1 MSVSGVICRTQR
13 GNTEIMSTQAPLEQA
28 YPRPL
33 SGAPVTEL
41 PSACIPSRSPLRGKY
56 VELVAQDARQHAAD
70 LYAAGHESEQAL
82 KTWDYL
88 AYGPWASVADYT
100 ATMRSQS
107 ATFDTIF
114 YAIRPLDSEHFHGQS
129 SYLDI
134 NPQMGVIEI
143 GHIWFGPQLV
153 RTRAATEALYLM
165 IRHAMDD
172 LGYRRMHWR
181 CNSLN
186 EKSRQAARRLG
197 FRFEG
202 IFYNHMIFKGKN
214 RDTAWYSILD
224 DEWPEVRT
232 ILESWLD
239 DDNFDAQ
246 GQARNSLYT
255 MMSDRKPSQRGNSHA
270 E

>member
-1 MSVSGVICRTQR
+1 MSD
-13 GNTEIMSTQAPLEQA
+13 STALEQP

-33 SGAPVTEL
+33 SGAAVAE
-41 PSACIPSRSPLRGKY
+41 IPPALIPARAALTGKY
-56 VELVAQDARQHAAD
+56 VELVPQDARKHAKD
-70 LYAAGHESEQAL
+70 LYATSHNSEAGL
-82 KTWDYL
+82 RIWDYL
-88 AYGPWASVADYT
+88 TYGPWPDELAFADN
-100 ATMRSQS
+100 MRRQS
-107 ATFDTIF
+107 ADFKQIF
-114 YAIRPLDSEHFHGQS
+114 YAIKTLDSDTFGGQS

-134 NPQMGVIEI
+134 NPLMGVIEI
-143 GHIWFGPQLV
+143 GHIWFSPELQ

-224 DEWPEVRT
+224 DEWPEVRA
-232 ILESWLD
+232 IFENWLD
-239 DDNFDAQ
+239 ESNFDDDGSAQ
-246 GQARNSLYT
+246 TSLYE
-255 MMSDRKPSQRGNSHA
+255 MMQNRTPSRRGN
-270 E
+270 

>member
-1 MSVSGVICRTQR
+1 MSK
-13 GNTEIMSTQAPLEQA
+13 NEELEQP

-33 SGAPVTEL
+33 SGAAVENL
-41 PSACIPSRSPLRGKY
+41 PSARIPARAPLTGRA
-56 VELVAQDARQHAAD
+56 VELVPQDAARHAAD

-82 KTWDYL
+82 KIWDYL
-88 AYGPWASVADYT
+88 AYGPWPSVDDYRV
-100 ATMRSQS
+100 TMRQQS
-107 ATFDTIF
+107 ASFDTIF
-114 YAIRPLDSEHFHGQS
+114 YAVRPLAQDRFEGQA

-134 NPQMGVIEI
+134 NPLMGVIEI
-143 GHIWFGPQLV
+143 GHIWFGPQLA

-224 DEWPEVRT
+224 DEWPEVRE

-239 DDNFDAQ
+239 ESNFDHD
-246 GQARNSLYT
+246 GRARTSLYEQ
-255 MMSDRKPSQRGNSHA
+255 MQRRSPSTRGQ

>member
-1 MSVSGVICRTQR
+1 MSEEQL
-13 GNTEIMSTQAPLEQA
+13 LEQV

-33 SGAPVTEL
+33 SDAPVEQL
-41 PSACIPSRSPLRGKY
+41 PSARIPARAPLLGNY
-56 VELVAQDARQHAAD
+56 VELVPQDASRHASD

-82 KTWDYL
+82 RTWDYL
-88 AYGPWASVADYT
+88 AYGPWASVKDYT
-100 ATMRSQS
+100 ATMRVQS

-114 YAIRPLDSEHFHGQS
+114 YAIRSLDSERFEGQS

-134 NPQMGVIEI
+134 SPLMGVIEI
-143 GHIWFGPQLV
+143 GHIWFGPGLA

-165 IRHAMDD
+165 IRHSMDD

-202 IFYNHMIFKGKN
+202 VFYNHMIFKGKN

-224 DEWPEVRT
+224 DEWPEVRG
-232 ILESWLD
+232 ILEAWLD
-239 DDNFDAQ
+239 RANFDEQ
-246 GQARNSLYT
+246 GVARTSLFE
-255 MMSDRKPSQRGNSHA
+255 MMSERSPSQRGNQQP
-270 E
+270 

>member
-1 MSVSGVICRTQR
+1 MASDQS
-13 GNTEIMSTQAPLEQA
+13 LEQP

-33 SGAPVTEL
+33 SGAAVEKL
-41 PSACIPSRSPLRGKY
+41 PSARIPSRAPLRGKY
-56 VELVAQDARQHAAD
+56 VELVAQDATRHAAD
-70 LYAAGHESEQAL
+70 LYAAGHDSEQAL

-88 AYGPWASVADYT
+88 AYGPWASVEDYT
-100 ATMRSQS
+100 ATMRAQS

-114 YAIRPLDSEHFHGQS
+114 YAIRPLDAERFEGQS

-134 NPQMGVIEI
+134 NPLMGVIEI
-143 GHIWFGPQLV
+143 GHIWFGQRLV

-202 IFYNHMIFKGKN
+202 IFYNHMIFKGRN

-224 DEWPEVRT
+224 DEWPEVRG
-232 ILESWLD
+232 ILEAWLD
-239 DDNFDAQ
+239 EDNFNHQ
-246 GQARNSLYT
+246 GETRTSLFE
-255 MMSDRKPSQRGNSHA
+255 MMSRRTPSTRG
-270 E
+270 

>member
-1 MSVSGVICRTQR
+1 
-13 GNTEIMSTQAPLEQA
+13 
-28 YPRPL
+28 
-33 SGAPVTEL
+33 
-41 PSACIPSRSPLRGKY
+41 LRGRY
-56 VELVAQDARQHAAD
+56 VELIAQDAAQHAAD

-88 AYGPWASVADYT
+88 AYGPWASVEDYS
-100 ATMRSQS
+100 ATMRAQS

-114 YAIRPLDSEHFHGQS
+114 YALRPLDSKRFEGQS

-143 GHIWFGPQLV
+143 GHIWFGKGLV

-202 IFYNHMIFKGKN
+202 IFYNHMIFKGRN

-224 DEWPEVRT
+224 DEWPEVGG
-232 ILESWLD
+232 ILEAWLD
-239 DDNFDAQ
+239 EGNFNHQ
-246 GQARNSLYT
+246 GEARTSLFE
-255 MMSDRKPSQRGNSHA
+255 MMSQRAPSSRGKLV
-270 E
+270 

>member
-1 MSVSGVICRTQR
+1 MS
-13 GNTEIMSTQAPLEQA
+13 NLEQP

-33 SGAPVTEL
+33 SGAQVTSL
-41 PSACIPSRSPLRGKY
+41 PSALIPSRAPLRGNH
-56 VELVAQDARQHAAD
+56 VELVAQDARLHAAD
-70 LYAAGHESEQAL
+70 LYAAGHDSEQGL
-82 KTWDYL
+82 STWDYL
-88 AYGPWASVADYT
+88 AYGPWASVEDYS
-100 ATMRSQS
+100 ATMRLQS
-107 ATFDTIF
+107 ATFETIF
-114 YAIRPLDSEHFHGQS
+114 YAIRALDSERFRGQS
-129 SYLDI
+129 SFLDI

-143 GHIWFGPQLV
+143 GHIWFGPALM

-172 LGYRRMHWR
+172 LGYRRIHWR

-202 IFYNHMIFKGKN
+202 VFYNHMIFKGKN

-224 DEWPEVRT
+224 DEWPEVRG
-232 ILESWLD
+232 ILETWLD
-239 DDNFDAQ
+239 DSNFDDN
-246 GQARNSLYT
+246 GQARTSLSEC
-255 MMSDRKPSQRGNSHA
+255 MAQRKPGPRGLSHG

>member
-1 MSVSGVICRTQR
+1 MPTPPS
-13 GNTEIMSTQAPLEQA
+13 LEQP

-33 SGAPVTEL
+33 SGEPVASL
-41 PSACIPSRSPLRGKY
+41 PSGLIPARVTLCGKA
-56 VELVAQDARQHAAD
+56 VELVPQDARLHAAD
-70 LYAAGHESEQAL
+70 LYASGHDSELGL

-88 AYGPWASVADYT
+88 AYGPWASLQDYST
-100 ATMRSQS
+100 TMRAQS
-107 ATFDTIF
+107 ASFDTIF
-114 YAIRPLDSEHFHGQS
+114 YAIRALDSEQFQGQS

-134 NPQMGVIEI
+134 NPLMGVIEI
-143 GHIWFGPQLV
+143 GHIWFGPGLV

-202 IFYNHMIFKGKN
+202 VFYNHMIFKGKN

-224 DEWPEVRT
+224 DEWPEVRE
-232 ILESWLD
+232 ILEHWLD
-239 DDNFDAQ
+239 DANFDAD
-246 GQARNSLYT
+246 GQARTSLFEL
-255 MMSDRKPSQRGNSHA
+255 MSARTPSQRGDLHGK
-270 E
+270 

>member
-1 MSVSGVICRTQR
+1 MDET
-13 GNTEIMSTQAPLEQA
+13 NTLEQA

-33 SGAPVTEL
+33 SGEAVTRM
-41 PSACIPSRSPLRGKY
+41 PSGLIPARAPLRGNT
-56 VELVAQDARQHAAD
+56 VELVPQDERLHAAD
-70 LYAAGHESEQAL
+70 LYAAGHDSEAGL
-82 KTWDYL
+82 RTWDYL
-88 AYGPWASVADYT
+88 AYGPWASLDDYR

-114 YAIRPLDSEHFHGQS
+114 YAIRPLDSEHFQGQS

-134 NPQMGVIEI
+134 NPSMGVIEI
-143 GHIWFGPQLV
+143 GHIWFGPQLA

-202 IFYNHMIFKGKN
+202 VFYNHMIFKGKN

-224 DEWPEVRT
+224 DEWPEVRG
-232 ILESWLD
+232 ILENWLD
-239 DDNFDAQ
+239 DANFDEQ
-246 GQARNSLYT
+246 GTARRSLFE
-255 MMSDRKPSQRGNSHA
+255 MMSERSPSRRGGKH

>member
-1 MSVSGVICRTQR
+1 
-13 GNTEIMSTQAPLEQA
+13 MSTQAPMEQP

-41 PSACIPSRSPLRGKY
+41 PSGLIPARAPLRGHT
-56 VELVAQDARQHAAD
+56 VELVPQDARLHAAD
-70 LYAAGHESEQAL
+70 LYAAGH
-82 KTWDYL
+82 
-88 AYGPWASVADYT
+88 
-100 ATMRSQS
+100 
-107 ATFDTIF
+107 
-114 YAIRPLDSEHFHGQS
+114 DSEHFHGQS

-134 NPQMGVIEI
+134 NPLMGVIEI
-143 GHIWFGPQLV
+143 GHIWFGPQLM

-197 FRFEG
+197 LRFEG
-202 IFYNHMIFKGKN
+202 VFYNHMIFKGKN

-224 DEWPEVRT
+224 DEWPEVRAIFET
-232 ILESWLD
+232 WLD
-239 DDNFDAQ
+239 DANFNDEGVAQ
-246 GQARNSLYT
+246 TSLLE
-255 MMSDRKPSQRGNSHA
+255 MMSQRSTIQRGNQS
-270 E
+270 

>member
-1 MSVSGVICRTQR
+1 
-13 GNTEIMSTQAPLEQA
+13 MSTPSLEQPC
-28 YPRPL
+28 PRPL
-33 SGAPVTEL
+33 SGETVDSL
-41 PSACIPSRSPLRGKY
+41 PSGLIPARAPLRGQT
-56 VELVAQDARQHAAD
+56 VELVPQNARLHAAD
-70 LYAAGHESEQAL
+70 LYAAGHDTLHGLE
-82 KTWDYL
+82 TWDYL
-88 AYGPWASVADYT
+88 AYGPWASLQDYS
-100 ATMRSQS
+100 ATMRTQS
-107 ATFDTIF
+107 ASFDTIF
-114 YAIRPLDSEHFHGQS
+114 YAIRPLDSEQFQGQS

-134 NPQMGVIEI
+134 NPLMGVIEI
-143 GHIWFGPQLV
+143 GHIWFGPGLL

-202 IFYNHMIFKGKN
+202 VFYNHMIFKGKN

-224 DEWPEVRT
+224 DEWPEVRG
-232 ILESWLD
+232 ILENWLD
-239 DDNFDAQ
+239 DANFDDA
-246 GQARNSLYT
+246 GQARSSLFER
-255 MMSDRKPSQRGNSHA
+255 MSVRKPSQRGASHG

>member
-1 MSVSGVICRTQR
+1 MSD
-13 GNTEIMSTQAPLEQA
+13 EPLEKPF
-28 YPRPL
+28 PRPL

-41 PSACIPSRSPLRGKY
+41 PSSRIPARAPLRGRC
-56 VELVAQDARQHAAD
+56 VELVPQDAARHAAD
-70 LYAAGHESEQAL
+70 LYAAGHESDAAL
-82 KTWDYL
+82 CIWDYL
-88 AYGPWASVADYT
+88 AYGPWASLEEYR
-100 ATMRSQS
+100 ATMRAQS
-107 ATFDTIF
+107 ASFDTIF
-114 YAIRPLDSEHFHGQS
+114 YAVRPLVGERFEGQT

-134 NPQMGVIEI
+134 NPAMGVIEI
-143 GHIWFGPQLV
+143 GHIWFSPRLT

-165 IRHAMDD
+165 ISHAMDD

-224 DEWPEVRT
+224 DEWPQVRE
-232 ILESWLD
+232 ILENWLD
-239 DDNFDAQ
+239 DVNFDTD
-246 GQARNSLYT
+246 GKARSSLSEA
-255 MMSDRKPSQRGNSHA
+255 MRRRRPVARGVEISG

>member
-1 MSVSGVICRTQR
+1 MSI
-13 GNTEIMSTQAPLEQA
+13 LEQP

-33 SGAPVTEL
+33 SGAPVTQL
-41 PSACIPSRSPLRGKY
+41 PSGLIPARAPLGGNT
-56 VELVAQDARQHAAD
+56 VELVPQDARVHAAD
-70 LYAAGHESEQAL
+70 LYAAGHDSEQAL
-82 KTWDYL
+82 WTWDYL
-88 AYGPWASVADYT
+88 AYGPWASLEDYR
-100 ATMRSQS
+100 ATMRAQS

-134 NPQMGVIEI
+134 NPLMGVIEI
-143 GHIWFGPQLV
+143 GHIWFGPQLQ

-172 LGYRRMHWR
+172 LDYRRMHWR

-202 IFYNHMIFKGKN
+202 VFYNHMIFKGKN

-224 DEWPEVRT
+224 DEWPEVRAIFET
-232 ILESWLD
+232 WLAD
-239 DDNFDAQ
+239 ANFDSSGMAMT
-246 GQARNSLYT
+246 SLSE
-255 MMSDRKPSQRGNSHA
+255 MMSQRSPSQRGSNH